1 MPFKLKPLLWYLAT
15 IAIVLSKYFGGPKA
29 YNNFVVYKNVFW
41 HTLQQK
47 NLFAYYPS
55 EYFDHNLYG
64 PTFAILISP
73 FAILPDWAGMLLWG
87 LGSMWVLWK
96 GMGYFWGENPPWLP
110 LILVLVEATTALSN
124 LQFNVL
130 MAGGLLCAFGLSR
143 QNNDW
148 AAAGIIALL
157 ILTKIYG
164 VVGLVLVFFT
174 PKPFKLIGYGIVWL
188 LVLGFLPSVISSP
201 SFVLQ
206 SYSDWYNTIVN
217 KNDLNQISYTNVG
230 MQDISAMG
238 LFKRISG
245 NYQIASL
252 FFLVPAMLL
261 SLLPLIRFK
270 NLKNIHFQ
278 NDYLAQLMIGLVIF
292 SSSSESSTYIIAVA
306 GYFLW
311 AGTFEFTSLRSVLR
325 HLPWNK
331 LKKKNHGSVPIDFK
345 VAEALEARFS
355 TFHFPLFTLLIFLTI
370 LSPTDLV
377 PKFIR
382 TEYIVKYALK
392 ALPCLL
398 AWIWISSHL
407 LFKNYNNEA

>member
-64 PTFAILISP
+64 PTFALLIAP

-143 QNNDW
+143 QNKDW

-201 SFVLQ
+201 NFVLQ

-261 SLLPLIRFK
+261 SLLPLIRF
-270 NLKNIHFQ
+270 NYWKNISFQ

-306 GYFLW
+306 GYFL
-311 AGTFEFTSLRSVLR
+311 FY
-325 HLPWNK
+325 LPPSPSFRRRGWR
-331 LKKKNHGSVPIDFK
+331 
-345 VAEALEARFS
+345 EATGEVRFS

-398 AWIWISSHL
+398 TWIWISSHL

>member
-1 MPFKLKPLLWYLAT
+1 MPFKLKPLIWYLAT
-15 IAIVLSKYFGGPKA
+15 IAIVLSKYLGGPKA
-29 YNNFVVYKNVFW
+29 YNNYVIYRNVFR

-64 PTFAILISP
+64 PLFSMVIAP
-73 FAILPDWAGMLLWG
+73 FALLPDGVGMIAWG
-87 LGSMWVLWK
+87 TFSMWVLWK
-96 GMGYFWGENPPWLP
+96 GMGCFWGANPPWL
-110 LILVLVEATTALSN
+110 LFILALVEATTALSN

-143 QNNDW
+143 QKKDW
-148 AAAGIIALL
+148 AAAAIIAVL

-164 VVGLVLVFFT
+164 VVGLVLIFFSD
-174 PKPFKLIGYGIVWL
+174 KPFKLIVYGLIWL
-188 LVLGFLPSVISSP
+188 VVLGFLPALISSP
-201 SFVLQ
+201 DFVIQ
-206 SYSDWYNTIVN
+206 SYVDWFHTIVD
-217 KNDLNQISYTNVG
+217 KNELNQVSHTSVG

-245 NYQIASL
+245 NFQMSNL
-252 FFLVPAMLL
+252 LFLVPAMFF
-261 SLLPLIRFK
+261 SIVPLIRF
-270 NLKNIHFQ
+270 NLLKNVHFQ
-278 NDYLAQLMIGLVIF
+278 NDYMAQLMIGLVIF

-306 GYFLW
+306 GYFVSFLSKQSEQSEQSKQ
-311 AGTFEFTSLRSVLR
+311 GPISYQIPYTSYL
-325 HLPWNK
+325 
-331 LKKKNHGSVPIDFK
+331 I
-345 VAEALEARFS
+345 
-355 TFHFPLFTLLIFLTI
+355 LFLLCVLTI

-407 LFKNYNNEA
+407 LFKKYSDEA